1 MIHRSPKGWAHITSL
16 GGNVKKL
23 LTAGVTALAL
33 VASGV
38 MTGLAPANAALR
50 VPKATWPACSV
61 SPGTYC
67 VDSVIVTDAR
77 GRQIPLV
84 WVPSGQAAPAA
95 KATDGELMAPMAQVD
110 AKGKVVNNSWWAPQH
125 VRDVLLSGT
134 ATYVDGSALIG
145 TANMPTIGAK
155 QDPKTKLWDTTEPMD
170 AWNQMWTCDDPVSK
184 TQKQMLRTDCFKG
197 AVLVIQDGE
206 LKDVQWQPQAQD
218 AINSIKWM
226 SANTF
231 VDLKDLAAQQLQPT
245 QGSTYDAKAKTF
257 SKTEPLFFPKWI
269 LDQYMIQNWVV
280 PGLSDLQPTQVAA
293 LPTDT
298 STAVAPDTASVNVS
312 TVSAGRAL
320 SGRWTVSNWA
330 ALGLNS
336 LGYDGL
342 YVDAKAANE
351 FVNHTFVDVNPVLVD
366 ANNKVNLAGQ
376 ANNAKYATNLDPD
389 VTISVKLRT
398 GEIKTGVTVAVGI
411 DTEVQQ
417 GQDQYGNN
425 LTITGNPVSVPISA
439 SAKDCTGE
447 SGVAVANVRQFQTL
461 IVVQN
466 DTAGFGVDG
475 TSGNMYVGSNG
486 VCNLSTPTWNP
497 DNKSFT
503 WQTAAPHFA
512 ADGTTVNK
520 GFYKAVIPFQDA
532 ALLWG
537 LTNPADAATALTVA
551 VTTEAGGS
559 SAAISVVSAKNNN
572 IVIDVSGFGYSRP
585 KLSIA
590 MKPGYKPSKKSIASL
605 PKAKSTVTC
614 VLGKTTKKI
623 TDVKPVC
630 PKGYKKLV

>member
-1 MIHRSPKGWAHITSL
+1 M
-16 GGNVKKL
+16 KKINI
-23 LTAGVTALAL
+23 ARVTALAL
-33 VASGV
+33 IASVIVAGV
-38 MTGLAPANAALR
+38 APARAALR
-50 VPKATWPACSV
+50 VPKTPWPACSV

-95 KATDGELMAPMAQVD
+95 KATDGELFSPMATVD
-110 AKGKVVNNSWWAPQH
+110 AKGRVTNTSWWAPQH
-125 VRDVLLSGT
+125 VRDVFLSGT

-145 TANMPTIGAK
+145 TPNMPTIGAK
-155 QDPKTKLWDTTEPMD
+155 QDAKTKLWDTTEPMD
-170 AWNQMWTCDDPVSK
+170 AWNQTWTCYDPATK
-184 TQKQMLRTDCFKG
+184 TQVQKLRTDCFKG
-197 AVLVIQDGE
+197 AVLVVQDGE
-206 LKDVQWQPQAQD
+206 LKDVQWQPLATD
-218 AINSIKWM
+218 AANNINFMKSQ
-226 SANTF
+226 TF
-231 VDLKDLAAQQLQPT
+231 IDLSDLTKQQLQPA
-245 QGSTYDAKAKTF
+245 QGSTYDAKTKAF
-257 SKTEPLFFPKWI
+257 SKTAPLFFPKW
-269 LDQYMIQNWVV
+269 LLEQYLVNNWVV
-280 PGLSDLQPTQVAA
+280 PGLSDLAPAAVAE
-293 LPTDT
+293 LPVDT
-298 STAVAPDTASVNVS
+298 STTVAPDTASVNVS

-320 SGRWTVSNWA
+320 SGRWTISNWA

-351 FVNHTFVDVNPVLVD
+351 FVNHSFVDVNPVLVD

-376 ANNAKYATNLDPD
+376 AANAKYATNLDPD

-417 GQDQYGNN
+417 GQDQFGNT
-425 LTITGNPVSVPISA
+425 LTVTGNPVSVAISA
-439 SAKDCTGE
+439 NAKDCTGE
-447 SGVAVANVRQFQTL
+447 AGVAVANVRQFQTV

-486 VCNLSTPTWNP
+486 VCGLSTPVWNP
-497 DNKSFT
+497 DEKSFS

-512 ADGTTVNK
+512 ADGVTQNK
-520 GFYKAVIPFQDA
+520 GFYKAVIPFKDA

-537 LTNPADAATALTVA
+537 LTNPADAATALTVSVA
-551 VTTEAGGS
+551 TEAGGS
-559 SAAISVVSAKNNN
+559 TAAISVVSAKNNN
-572 IVIDVSGFGYSRP
+572 IVIDVSGFGFSRP
-585 KLSIA
+585 KLSIK
-590 MKPGYKPSKKSIASL
+590 MKPGYKPSKKTIASL
-605 PKAKSTVTC
+605 PKAKTTVTC